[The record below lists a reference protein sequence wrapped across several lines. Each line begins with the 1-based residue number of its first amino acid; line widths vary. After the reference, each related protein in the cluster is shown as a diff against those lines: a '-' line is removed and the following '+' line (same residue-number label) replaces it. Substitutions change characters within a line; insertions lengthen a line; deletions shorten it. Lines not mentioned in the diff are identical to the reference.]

1 MNWSETGRGGLPN
14 VPLCR
19 APSAAKRRTDVRLR
33 ARDLAHGRARDLAH
47 GRARD
52 VLLTAAGLG
61 ANPLCGRSDQRAGT
75 PSVVQALNRLE
86 GLSWGLVTT
95 PAAG

>member
-19 APSAAKRRTDVRLR
+19 APSAAKRRTDVRL
-33 ARDLAHGRARDLAH
+33 RARDLAH